1 MRFTES
7 GVEGDEEITFLYEVT
22 EGVAH
27 RSYGLNVA
35 RLANLP
41 ASVIDVARG
50 KSSELE
56 ESIRRKRVAG
66 LVGAVGRIVVEGD
79 GSDVDDDLLN
89 RLMASVEV
97 V

>member
-1 MRFTES
+1 
-7 GVEGDEEITFLYEVT
+7 
-22 EGVAH
+22 
-27 RSYGLNVA
+27 
-35 RLANLP
+35 
-41 ASVIDVARG
+41 VIDVARG

-66 LVGAVGRIVVEGD
+66 LVGAVGRIVEEGD